1 MSKAKF
7 LFDYFLFFCA
17 FCIFYLDFVEVLQ
30 VSLFVSF
37 SFLTL
42 VYFSSMKNALS
53 YGGTNSLFFIFL
65 SCFFI
70 FVLGGRYFNY
80 ANVNYTST
88 VAGIYYFSDSVLV
101 SSFNFYAIVLA
112 IVNFSHSTSN
122 VMFRKEIS
130 GKVESSPFFFDVGRL
145 LFIVFLPGTILKF
158 YMEFKFIMSYGY
170 YAYYSEG
177 VSAPFWIDVSR
188 YLFVIAFAILISS
201 LPAWKLVRFYFFVFV
216 LFAFGFLL
224 LGVRSSFVL
233 YISLLYY
240 IYYNFYSDRTPKITT
255 LLLLVSALISLLLF
269 VQFYRQ
275 GWHFDLKSGNLVSYF
290 FTSQSNSFYI
300 LPFTINNL
308 EHFTSQFSVFSPLS
322 PKALIFRSQNIERLN
337 EIGLLGDVISYK
349 ILGEELFNKGMGLG
363 GNFVAE
369 LYQSGIFITIF
380 LASGLG
386 WFLAYFQNRIVSSR
400 YLLLISVVIVSN
412 MAYISRSSL
421 FRNFNLLLVLT
432 FLFMVLLFIR
442 YSVKRYRQYESAK
455 SNT

>member
-1 MSKAKF
+1 M
-7 LFDYFLFFCA
+7 
-17 FCIFYLDFVEVLQ
+17 LQ
-30 VSLFVSF
+30 APLLLSF

-42 VYFSSMKNALS
+42 VYFSSIKNALS
-53 YGGTNSLFFIFL
+53 YGGTNSLFFMFL

-70 FVLGGRYFNY
+70 FILGGRYFNY
-80 ANVNYTST
+80 SNVNYTST
-88 VAGIYYFSDSVLV
+88 VSGLYYISDSVLV
-101 SSFNFYAIVLA
+101 LSFNFYALVLS
-112 IVNFSHSTSN
+112 IINISHSTSN
-122 VMFRKEIS
+122 LIFKKEINS
-130 GKVESSPFFFDVGRL
+130 KVGFSPLLFDVGRF

-158 YMEFKFIMSYGY
+158 YMEFKFIMSFGY

-201 LPAWKLVRFYFFVFV
+201 LPAWKSVRFYFFVFV

-240 IYYNFYSDRTPKITT
+240 IYYNFYSNRTPKITT
-255 LLLLVSALISLLLF
+255 LLLLVCVLISLLLF
-269 VQFYRQ
+269 IQFYRQ
-275 GWHFDLKSGNLVSYF
+275 GWHFDLKNGNLVSYF

-308 EHFTSQFSVFSPLS
+308 EYFTSNFSVFSPLS

-369 LYQSGIFITIF
+369 LYQSGIFITLL

-386 WFLAYFQNRIVSSR
+386 GFLAYFQNRVISSR
-400 YLLLISVVIVSN
+400 YLILISIVIVSN

-421 FRNFNLLLVLT
+421 FRNFNLLFILT
-432 FLFMVLLFIR
+432 FLFLILLFVHF
-442 YSVKRYRQYESAK
+442 SVKRYRQYEATK
-455 SNT
+455 KIA

>member
-1 MSKAKF
+1 M
-7 LFDYFLFFCA
+7 
-17 FCIFYLDFVEVLQ
+17 LQ
-30 VSLFVSF
+30 VPLLLSF

-42 VYFSSMKNALS
+42 VYFSSIKNALS

-70 FVLGGRYFNY
+70 FILGGRYFNY
-80 ANVNYTST
+80 SNVNYTST
-88 VAGIYYFSDSVLV
+88 VSGLYYISDSVLV
-101 SSFNFYAIVLA
+101 LSFNFYALVLS
-112 IVNFSHSTSN
+112 IVNISHSTSN
-122 VMFRKEIS
+122 LIFKREIS
-130 GKVESSPFFFDVGRL
+130 SKVDFSPLLFDVGRF
-145 LFIVFLPGTILKF
+145 LFFVFLPGTILKF
-158 YMEFKFIMSYGY
+158 YMEFKFIMSFGY

-201 LPAWKLVRFYFFVFV
+201 LPAWKSVRFYFFVFV

-240 IYYNFYSDRTPKITT
+240 IYYNFYSNRTPKITT
-255 LLLLVSALISLLLF
+255 LLLLVCVLISLLLF

-275 GWHFDLKSGNLVSYF
+275 GWHFDLKNGNLVSYF

-308 EHFTSQFSVFSPLS
+308 EYFTSNFSVFSPLS

-369 LYQSGIFITIF
+369 LYQSGIFITLL

-386 WFLAYFQNRIVSSR
+386 GFLAYFQNRVMSSR
-400 YLLLISVVIVSN
+400 YLILISIVIVSN

-421 FRNFNLLLVLT
+421 FRNFNLLFILT
-432 FLFMVLLFIR
+432 FLFVILLFVHF
-442 YSVKRYRQYESAK
+442 SVKRYRQYEATKK
-455 SNT
+455 SV

>member
-7 LFDYFLFFCA
+7 IFDYILFFCA
-17 FCIFYLDFVEVLQ
+17 FCIFYLDYVEVLHAPLL
-30 VSLFVSF
+30 SSF

-42 VYFSSMKNALS
+42 VYFCSMKNALS

-70 FVLGGRYFNY
+70 FILGGRYFNY
-80 ANVNYTST
+80 SNINYTTT
-88 VAGIYYFSDSVLV
+88 VAGLYYFSDSVLV
-101 SSFNFYAIVLA
+101 LSFDFYALVLA
-112 IVNFSHSTSN
+112 TVNIIHSTSN
-122 VMFRKEIS
+122 LIFKKEINS
-130 GKVESSPFFFDVGRL
+130 KVKSSQFLFDVGRL

-158 YMEFKFIMSYGY
+158 YMEFKFIMSFGY

-177 VSAPFWIDVSR
+177 VSSPFWIDVSR

-201 LPAWKLVRFYFFVFV
+201 LPAWKSVRFYFFIFL
-216 LFAFGFLL
+216 LFAFGFLI

-233 YISLLYY
+233 YIALLYY
-240 IYYNFYSDRTPKITT
+240 IYYNFYSSRTPKITT
-255 LLLLVSALISLLLF
+255 LLFLFCALISLLLF

-275 GWHFDLKSGNLVSYF
+275 GWHFDLKNGNLVSYF

-308 EHFTSQFSVFSPLS
+308 EYFTSNFSVFSPLS

-349 ILGEELFNKGMGLG
+349 ILGEELFNKGIGLG

-369 LYQSGIFITIF
+369 LYQSGIFITIL

-386 WFLAYFQNRIVSSR
+386 GFLAYFQNRVISSR

-421 FRNFNLLLVLT
+421 FRNFNLLFILT
-432 FLFMVLLFIR
+432 FLFMILLFIH
-442 YSVKRYRQYESAK
+442 YSVKRYRQYEATK
-455 SNT
+455 KNA

>member
-1 MSKAKF
+1 MSKVKF
-7 LFDYFLFFCA
+7 IFDYFLFFCA
-17 FCIFYLDFVEVLQ
+17 FCIFYLDYVEVLQ
-30 VSLFVSF
+30 APLLLSF

-42 VYFSSMKNALS
+42 VYFSSIKNALS

-70 FVLGGRYFNY
+70 FILGGRYFNY
-80 ANVNYTST
+80 SNVNYTST
-88 VAGIYYFSDSVLV
+88 VSGLYYISDSVLV
-101 SSFNFYAIVLA
+101 LSFNFYALVLS
-112 IVNFSHSTSN
+112 IINISHSTSN
-122 VMFRKEIS
+122 LIFKKEINS
-130 GKVESSPFFFDVGRL
+130 KVGFSPLLFDVGRF
-145 LFIVFLPGTILKF
+145 LFIIFLPGTILKF
-158 YMEFKFIMSYGY
+158 YMEFKFIMSFGY

-201 LPAWKLVRFYFFVFV
+201 LPAWKSVRFYFFVFV

-240 IYYNFYSDRTPKITT
+240 IYYNFYSNRTPKIAT
-255 LLLLVSALISLLLF
+255 LLLLVCALISLLLF

-275 GWHFDLKSGNLVSYF
+275 GWHFDLKNGNLVSYF

-308 EHFTSQFSVFSPLS
+308 EYFTSNFSVFSPLS

-369 LYQSGIFITIF
+369 LYQSGIFITLL

-386 WFLAYFQNRIVSSR
+386 GFLAYFQNRVISSR
-400 YLLLISVVIVSN
+400 YLILISIVIVSN

-421 FRNFNLLLVLT
+421 FRNFNLLFILT
-432 FLFMVLLFIR
+432 FLFVILLFVHF
-442 YSVKRYRQYESAK
+442 SVKRYRQYEATKKSA
-455 SNT
+455 

>member
-1 MSKAKF
+1 MSKVKF
-7 LFDYFLFFCA
+7 IFDYFLFFCA
-17 FCIFYLDFVEVLQ
+17 FCIFYLDYVEVLQ
-30 VSLFVSF
+30 APLLLSF

-42 VYFSSMKNALS
+42 VYFSSIKNALS

-70 FVLGGRYFNY
+70 FILGGRYFNY
-80 ANVNYTST
+80 SNVNYTST
-88 VAGIYYFSDSVLV
+88 VFGLYYISDSVLV
-101 SSFNFYAIVLA
+101 LSFNFYALVLS
-112 IVNFSHSTSN
+112 IINISHSTSN
-122 VMFRKEIS
+122 LIFKKEINS
-130 GKVESSPFFFDVGRL
+130 KVGFSPLLFDVGRF
-145 LFIVFLPGTILKF
+145 LFIIFLPGTILKF
-158 YMEFKFIMSYGY
+158 YMEFKFIMSFGY

-201 LPAWKLVRFYFFVFV
+201 LPAWKSVRFYFFVFV

-240 IYYNFYSDRTPKITT
+240 IYYNFYSNRTPKITT
-255 LLLLVSALISLLLF
+255 LLLLVCALISLLLF

-275 GWHFDLKSGNLVSYF
+275 GWYFDLKNGNLVSYF

-308 EHFTSQFSVFSPLS
+308 EYFTSNFSVFSPLS

-369 LYQSGIFITIF
+369 LYQSGIFITLL

-386 WFLAYFQNRIVSSR
+386 GFLAYFQNRVISSR
-400 YLLLISVVIVSN
+400 YLILISIVIVSN

-421 FRNFNLLLVLT
+421 FRNFNLLFILT
-432 FLFMVLLFIR
+432 FLFVILLFVHF
-442 YSVKRYRQYESAK
+442 SVKRYRQYEATKKSA
-455 SNT
+455 